1 MRKFSFLVVTLLLV
15 AVATSY
21 PGFAQA
27 STFTQT
33 FHKEVVDIFD
43 PENPCNPAIGTGTV
57 NGVAHMTI
65 AGNGSIHF
73 TITQT
78 GSFEIVDLNTGQ
90 SATGHYTFSAH
101 QNVNLVGQGQV
112 RNSETFILNVN
123 GELEDG
129 STIRL
134 NIEAQFRAVD
144 GVPTLF
150 FEKPKCH

>member
-1 MRKFSFLVVTLLLV
+1 MRTFSFLVVTLLLV

-21 PGFAQA
+21 PAFAQA
-27 STFTQT
+27 TTFTQT
-33 FHKEVVDIFD
+33 FHNELVDIFD
-43 PENPCNPAIGTGTV
+43 PENPCNPAIGTGIV
-57 NGVAHMTI
+57 NGVVHMTI

-78 GSFEIVDLNTGQ
+78 GSFEVTDLSSGQ
-90 SATGHYTFSAH
+90 TATGHFTFWAG
-101 QNVNLVGQGQV
+101 QNVNLVGQGHV
-112 RNSETFILNVN
+112 RNSETFTLSAH

-129 STIRL
+129 STVRF
-134 NIEAQFRAVD
+134 NIVIQFREVD